1 MQEHEQI
8 QYETERD
15 VGEKARHAWEGF
27 FKPFFEEKSEVLIEA
42 FRICEMRDEEGLIK
56 IHMQFKAID
65 ALRAELLGYIE
76 TGKLA
81 SVSLDQA
88 EAEAS
93 NEEETNDE

>member
-1 MQEHEQI
+1 MKQHEEV

-15 VGEKARHAWEGF
+15 LGTRAAQAWESF
-27 FKPFFEEKSEVLIEA
+27 FKPFFEEKSEVLVEA

-65 ALRAELLGYIE
+65 ALKAELLRYIE

-81 SVSLDQA
+81 SISLDQA

-93 NEEETNDE
+93 KQKEDEDE